1 MLIGVRHGA
10 GRVGATDAGEAAGT
24 SVFGKGAMNSVFRK
38 VKSISEAT
46 NTSYVERCCYCDE
59 A

>member
-24 SVFGKGAMNSVFRK
+24 SVFGKGAMNSVF
-38 VKSISEAT
+38 
-46 NTSYVERCCYCDE
+46 
-59 A
+59 